1 MSSLTNIVKKEVKE
15 LLTKSTLIPVI
26 FMAILFGSM
35 GSLIGGVEE
44 EATSVPKVGLVD
56 FDDGVL
62 SDIVASVMSS
72 NSELIYNGSD
82 IDLGL
87 GVLKEQGGT
96 ALLVVPSNFSSN
108 IFNGSTGSIEIFWII
123 EGAGIMDSIS
133 SVAVD
138 SLLAT
143 IRSSISSYLVSTDTD
158 LDPSTV
164 LYPFDRTETTIFQD
178 KEMNGISPGTL
189 TNLMYSQSFTVPFII
204 MMIVI
209 MAGGMVISS
218 MGMEK
223 ENKTLETLL
232 TLPVS
237 RGAIVAGKLM
247 ASALIGLLMAGI
259 YMIGFNYYMSSL
271 QSSSQI
277 DMAKYGLDLGLIDF
291 ILIGISLFIS
301 LLAALALCM
310 VLGTFAKNY
319 KSAQSLTMPITLL
332 AIVPMFVTMFK
343 DFNTLP
349 TAVQAVIFAIP
360 FSHPMMA
367 MRELMFDNYALV
379 IAGIA
384 YVTLFAVAMI
394 AITVWIFKSDRLLT
408 GTVKKR
414 SWLGKMGGLPIG
426 RERLRQ

>member
-1 MSSLTNIVKKEVKE
+1 MSSLANIVKKEMKE

-44 EATSVPKVGLVD
+44 EASALPTVGLVD
-56 FDDGVL
+56 LDAGVL
-62 SDIVASVMSS
+62 SDIAFSVANSS
-72 NSELIYNGSD
+72 ADLVYYGTD
-82 IDLGL
+82 IDEGL
-87 GVLKEQGGT
+87 NTLKEQKGL
-96 ALLVVPSNFSSN
+96 ALLVLPSNFSSN
-108 IFNGSTGSIEIFWII
+108 ILNDTMGNIEIYWII
-123 EGAGIMDSIS
+123 KGAGLMDSIS

-138 SLLAT
+138 SLLAS
-143 IRSSISSYLVSTDTD
+143 IRSSISAYLISADTE
-158 LDPSTV
+158 LDPATV
-164 LYPFDRTETTIFQD
+164 LSPISRTETSIFQD
-178 KEMNGISPGTL
+178 KEMEGISPGTL
-189 TNLMYSQSFTVPFII
+189 GTLMYSQSFTVPFII
-204 MMIVI
+204 MLIVI

-237 RGAIVAGKLM
+237 RGAIVAGKLI

-259 YMIGFNYYMSSL
+259 YMIGFNYYMTSL
-271 QSSSQI
+271 QSTSEI
-277 DMAKYGLDLGLIDF
+277 DLAKYGLDLGMVDF
-291 ILIGISLFIS
+291 VLIGISLFVS

-349 TAVQAVIFAIP
+349 TAVQVLIFAIP
-360 FSHPMMA
+360 FTHPMMA
-367 MRELMFDNYALV
+367 MRELMFDNYVLV

-384 YVTLFAVAMI
+384 YVAIFAIAMV

-408 GTVKKR
+408 GSVKKKSR
-414 SWLGKMGGLPIG
+414 FGFMGGLSFG
-426 RERLRQ
+426 RR